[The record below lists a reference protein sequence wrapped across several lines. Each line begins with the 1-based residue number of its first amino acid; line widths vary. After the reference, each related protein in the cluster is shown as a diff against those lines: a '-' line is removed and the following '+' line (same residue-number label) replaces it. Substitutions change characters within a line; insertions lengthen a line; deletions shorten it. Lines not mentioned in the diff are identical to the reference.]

1 MSISQGNIA
10 TAADINAIIAAIK
23 TEQSRRGI
31 GQETMN
37 KLSGDFERAADPT
50 TLKSDLA
57 AINSKHTTTLSV
69 THTNSGT
76 SKTLLTDSVTFGAGG
91 LVTSTAAAA
100 LNTDITNLTAQCS
113 CNSNSAAMCNN
124 CPVCSNCCN
133 TKCCNGQCCNGQCCN
148 CDRGNM

>member
-69 THTNSGT
+69 THTNFINRFCHIWSWGIGYIHCSSS
-76 SKTLLTDSVTFGAGG
+76 SKH
-91 LVTSTAAAA
+91 
-100 LNTDITNLTAQCS
+100 
-113 CNSNSAAMCNN
+113 
-124 CPVCSNCCN
+124 
-133 TKCCNGQCCNGQCCN
+133 
-148 CDRGNM
+148 